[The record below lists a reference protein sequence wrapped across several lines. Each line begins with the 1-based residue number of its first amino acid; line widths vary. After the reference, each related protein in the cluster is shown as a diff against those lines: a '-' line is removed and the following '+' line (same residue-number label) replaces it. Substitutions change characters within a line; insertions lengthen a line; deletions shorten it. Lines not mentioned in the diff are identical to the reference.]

1 MGLWARNPFTYF
13 EPSYDNNISQWSDDA
28 LNFPVASLRLRQYE
42 KSSGVFNDVEVS
54 NLPEP
59 ITITFPM
66 QESFLNASS
75 NNQVDL
81 VCVWW
86 NETEHEWSS
95 AGCSVPL
102 LDAAG
107 VVQCKCT
114 HLTNFAV
121 RLKRAAAQNAQIFNS
136 IASEKFGEEL
146 LNNPVALVFVIS
158 VCLGSLVLFLVGVW
172 YHRHKREMLRQRVLL
187 LHSEFEAIRLAPLRV
202 LKVEND
208 ELRLRTKH
216 DEDDEDDGDD
226 GEEGTTDSVYASS
239 EHASAVSFVTV
250 HDDAVRDGIHGS
262 TKESEYQEKKK
273 KMVNNIGL
281 RVSQENGVGGEQEKE
296 KDHQKD
302 HQKDNQ
308 KDHQK
313 DQKKDQKDGWKV
325 LRRGTL
331 DRRVS
336 ECMTTIDDLL
346 EVFAIDQGKGF
357 IHQMERTMSTHNL
370 FLCKNTD
377 KN

>member
-216 DEDDEDDGDD
+216 DEDDEDDEDDEND

-273 KMVNNIGL
+273 KMFNNIGL

-296 KDHQKD
+296 QEKEKEKDVTKIENIQKS
-302 HQKDNQ
+302 KEIE

-313 DQKKDQKDGWKV
+313 DQKKDHQKDQKDGWK
-325 LRRGTL
+325 
-331 DRRVS
+331 
-336 ECMTTIDDLL
+336 
-346 EVFAIDQGKGF
+346 A
-357 IHQMERTMSTHNL
+357 
-370 FLCKNTD
+370 
-377 KN
+377 